1 MALDP
6 AFVHGVLS
14 APPADAWAELFK
26 QAHAAWAEPLPT
38 IHTAKAATKREQV
51 VAELDQLLCGAAWN
65 LWGEYEGAV
74 PRTAAVLGGWWAAHP
89 PGRAVLILDGLSL
102 RESSWLLQEAPKHGL
117 QLVNQRVTGAELP
130 GETMPFARALG
141 VGQRSALENDGVKGK
156 AHALPGART
165 DASNLP
171 FEDCV
176 PFVSDHPDW
185 VFWHHWPDTHIHE
198 MAVAGQGF
206 ERLVE
211 EACNQLTSDAFW
223 KFVRQ
228 LAKGRRLVI
237 TSDHGY
243 AASGHFQDTPDKAQ
257 TTHLQ
262 QRFGGG
268 RSKPIGPTD
277 MAGPWAPPLDLALDT
292 ATGRHALALGRRKWK
307 IQGGYPTLGHG
318 GLTLLE
324 VAVPFVELSLVG
336 VA

>member
-6 AFVHGVLS
+6 AFVHSVLS

-26 QAHAAWAEPLPT
+26 QASAVWADPLPT
-38 IHTAKAATKREQV
+38 TQTAKAATKREQA
-51 VAELDQLLCGAAWN
+51 VAELDHLLCGAAWS
-65 LWGEYEGAV
+65 LWSEYEDVV
-74 PRTAAVLGGWWAAHP
+74 PRTAATLGAWWSSHP

-102 RESSWLLQEAPKHGL
+102 RELPWLLQEAPKHGL
-117 QLVNQRVTGAELP
+117 ELVSHHVTGAELP
-130 GETMPFARALG
+130 GETTPFARALG

-156 AHALPGART
+156 SHALAGART
-165 DASNLP
+165 DTSNLP

-176 PFVSDHPDW
+176 PLVSDHPDW
-185 VFWHHWPDTHIHE
+185 VFWHHWPDEHIHE

-211 EACNQLTSDAFW
+211 EASIQLTSDAFW
-223 KFVRQ
+223 AFVRR
-228 LAKGRRLVI
+228 LAEGRRLVI

-243 AASGHFQDTPDKAQ
+243 AASGHFQDTPDKGQ

-262 QRFGGG
+262 QRFGAG
-268 RSKPIGPTD
+268 RSRPIGPTEV
-277 MAGPWAPPLDLALDT
+277 AGPWTPPLDLVLDT
-292 ATGRHALALGRRKWK
+292 TTGPHALALGRRKWK

-324 VAVPFVELSLVG
+324 VAAPFVELSLAG
-336 VA
+336 ST